1 MKPSCDV
8 LLPEKFTGHFFL
20 EKIKMIVIYQFA
32 VKKYLAN

>member
-8 LLPEKFTGHFFL
+8 LLPKKFIGHFIFS
-20 EKIKMIVIYQFA
+20 KIKMIVIYQFA